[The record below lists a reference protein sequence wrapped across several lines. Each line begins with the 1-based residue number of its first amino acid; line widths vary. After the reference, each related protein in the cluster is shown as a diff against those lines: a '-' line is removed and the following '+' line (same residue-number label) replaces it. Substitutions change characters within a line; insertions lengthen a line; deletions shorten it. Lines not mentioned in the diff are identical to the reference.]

1 MGGLTH
7 GKCLTPQSLNGLTAI
22 FSYKGLIKKAIK
34 KLKYRFVSDLAEDL
48 VELFLS
54 FCGEDKTFSHFCQE
68 RNVFFVPVPLH
79 PKRERWRGF
88 NQAELLGKMIAS
100 NLGLTFLPDLLL
112 RTKNTK
118 PQTQLEEE
126 EGKKNV
132 RGAFKVSSNS
142 KFLKLKPKILLFDDI
157 WITGSTLRECGKVL
171 KKAGVKKVWGLA
183 LAR

>member
-7 GKCLTPQSLNGLTAI
+7 DKCLTPQSLNGLTAI

-54 FCGEDKTFSHFCQE
+54 FCGEDKTFSRFCQE
-68 RNVFFVPVPLH
+68 KNVLFVPVPLH
-79 PKRERWRGF
+79 PKRKRWRGF

-118 PQTQLEEE
+118 PQTQLEKK
-126 EGKKNV
+126 EGKRNV

-142 KFLKLKPKILLFDDI
+142 KFLNLKPKILLFDDI

-171 KKAGVKKVWGLA
+171 KKTGVKKVWGLT